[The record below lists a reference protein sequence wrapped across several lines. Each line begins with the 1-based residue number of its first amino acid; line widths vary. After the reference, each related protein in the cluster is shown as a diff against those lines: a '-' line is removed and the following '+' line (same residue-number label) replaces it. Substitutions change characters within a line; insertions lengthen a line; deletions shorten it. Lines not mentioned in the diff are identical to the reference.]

1 MEFKND
7 GNYLARTE
15 PCNIHGVRVSTYII
29 CSAIHFVNT
38 EKYQHQPKNIET
50 GIVITG
56 RRHHN
61 VFTNM
66 SALGIDRHK
75 FDKAIQGFL
84 TSDDLFV
91 DRKEGGRIA
100 YEAKQIDK
108 PTERLFS
115 EDLY

>member
-1 MEFKND
+1 MSGNND
-7 GNYLARTE
+7 YLSRIE

-66 SALGIDRHK
+66 AALGIDRHK

-108 PTERLFS
+108 PTDRLFS

>member
-1 MEFKND
+1 MSGNND
-7 GNYLARTE
+7 YLSRKE

-38 EKYQHQPKNIET
+38 KKYLHQPKNIDN

-66 SALGIDRHK
+66 SALGIDIHK
-75 FDKAIQGFL
+75 FDKAILGFL
-84 TSDDLFV
+84 TNTDLFV

-108 PTERLFS
+108 PTNMLFS

>member
-1 MEFKND
+1 MSGNND
-7 GNYLARTE
+7 YLSRKE

-38 EKYQHQPKNIET
+38 KEYVHQPKNIKT
-50 GIVITG
+50 GIVMTG

-66 SALGIDRHK
+66 AALGIDHK
-75 FDKAIQGFL
+75 QYDAMVQGFL
-84 TSDDLFV
+84 TSDDRFV

-108 PTERLFS
+108 PTECLFS